1 MNRYEKY
8 SWAQSP
14 EPIPEEQ
21 ITETVT
27 CDAVI
32 CGAGMSGI
40 AAALSAVENGLKTVL
55 LEKGNTYSARGYHFG
70 AANSRLLKENGVVN
84 DVDAMAKEWLKV
96 TASRVNESL
105 VRKFL
110 IRSEDG
116 LNWLLDHTDAH
127 GIGSSLYGGQYR
139 GPYYEEYVGT
149 HMFDGGADAVVRMM
163 LEDAVAGGCD
173 VRYQTPAVQI
183 LMEEDGGDD
192 DDVPRVTGV
201 IAQDAEGRY
210 IRFLAS
216 KGVVFAT
223 GDISGNPE
231 MVKDLSPA
239 ALSANSCLNEHAWL
253 ETGDGIRMGLQA
265 GAMLGET
272 PFPCTI
278 HMMAYSMFTMHFL
291 SVDRQGIRYM
301 NEDTWT
307 QGRTMTIIR
316 RDPKHPWAWMVMD
329 ADWQKQAAET
339 MHLGGGI
346 AWDFVFR
353 PLGSTN
359 YELTAAIANAGIQ
372 DALEQGGDIAVQ
384 ADTLEELADL
394 MGVPQEQFLATIA
407 RYNELAEKG
416 HDDDFGKRPEFM
428 APLVKPPFTAVKCG
442 GSLLNVIGGLEVNT
456 DLQVITPE
464 RKPIPGL
471 YAIGN
476 CMSGL
481 YAIDYPLLLPG
492 NSHGRCITFGYL
504 VGRILAGKE

>member
-1 MNRYEKY
+1 MKNYEEMY
-8 SWAQSP
+8 RWAKRP
-14 EPIPEEQ
+14 EPVPDELIAR
-21 ITETVT
+21 TVD

-32 CGAGMSGI
+32 CGAGMSGC
-40 AAALSAVENGLKTVL
+40 AAALSCVQNGLKTVV
-55 LEKGNTYSARGYHFG
+55 LEKWKTYSARGYHFG

-84 DVDAMAKEWLKV
+84 DIDPIVKEWLKV
-96 TASRVNESL
+96 TASRVNEEL

-116 LNWLLDHTDAH
+116 MNWLLDLAESH
-127 GIGSSLYGGQYR
+127 GIGAGLYGGQYR
-139 GPYYEEYVGT
+139 GPYYEEIIGT
-149 HMFDGGADAVVRMM
+149 HYFDGGADAIVNM
-163 LEDAVAGGCD
+163 LLTDAVAGGCE
-173 VRYQTPAVQI
+173 VYFETPAKQ
-183 LMEEDGGDD
+183 LTTDEDG
-192 DDVPRVTGV
+192 RVTGV
-201 IAQDAEGRY
+201 IAQDKDGNY
-210 IRFLAS
+210 IRFRAE
-216 KGVVFAT
+216 KGVVMST

-231 MVKDLSPA
+231 MMKDLSPA

-253 ETGDGIRMGLQA
+253 ETGDGIRMGLAA
-265 GAMLGET
+265 GAQLGET

-278 HMMAYSMFTMHFL
+278 HMMAWSMFTMHFL
-291 SVDRQGIRYM
+291 SVDRKGVRYM

-316 RDPKHPWAWMVMD
+316 RDPKHPWAWIVMD
-329 ADWQKQAAET
+329 GDWMKQAAET

-353 PLGSTN
+353 PLNSTN
-359 YELTAAIANAGIQ
+359 YDLTAAIANNGIQ
-372 DALEQGGDIAVQ
+372 DALDQGGDVAVQ

-394 MGVPQEQFLATIA
+394 MGVPRENFIATIA

-442 GSLLNVIGGLEVNT
+442 GSLLNAIGGLEVNT
-456 DLQVITPE
+456 DLQVITQE
-464 RKPIPGL
+464 REPIPGL

-504 VGRILAGKE
+504 VGRIMAGVE